1 MLKTKKIQL
10 TTSVVVVQPRPPHT
24 FNSPAYPMPNG
35 STPTPGATPLLPN
48 QGRVIQ
54 SGPTRI
60 LCVADVRGIPC
71 PSVVRCLRH
80 GLLLY

>member
-1 MLKTKKIQL
+1 MAKKKKGVQL
-10 TTSVVVVQPRPPHT
+10 TYLISNPQPRPPHA
-24 FNSPAYPMPNG
+24 FNNPAYPLPNG

-60 LCVADVRGIPC
+60 LCVADVRGMC
-71 PSVVRCLRH
+71 TFGVTSCETV
-80 GLLLY
+80 LLLY